1 MIKSHPAERD
11 AASLENTF
19 GKQSDRIP
27 VASFE
32 YDVAVSPLPP
42 LRSKLLLLAAVGVVP
57 MLILSLVL
65 GYFLID
71 HERATFRE
79 AALERDQTL
88 LATVDAQMVGY
99 LGTLRA
105 LSASASLEAGDLQAF
120 QTEARRVL
128 DSQPDWRNI
137 LLLDTSGQQLMN
149 LRFAY
154 GAQLPNESQIDNPG
168 FREVLASRKP
178 FIGNLNPSPVSRLPG
193 IAVRIPVTLRGDL
206 RYVLEFIVKPAALV
220 ELMRAQGYSRTWVAG
235 LVDRNG
241 RFIARLPSL
250 PADSLASPA
259 FRAAIQRASEGWF
272 RGKTLEGWDTYTAH
286 KTSLLT
292 GWTVGLAIPSTEV
305 NAAAYRAAAYLA
317 LGTLA
322 SLLSALGF
330 AYWLSRYIAAP
341 IALLAEAARRI
352 GREPRPAPLG
362 AVKSDP
368 HVQEVFEV
376 ASALDEVAASLQE
389 RELLQQREQQ
399 ALLAAD
405 KAKDEFLA
413 MLGHELRNP
422 LSSIVASAHVLRLSK
437 PGAAAALQAHE
448 VIDRQ
453 AQQMA
458 RLVEDLLDVSRLA
471 MGKVTLHRERLDLA
485 VIATRV
491 LQAWQQTRRGRAARV
506 QSDLHSV
513 WVHAD
518 RVRVEQ
524 ILSNL
529 LDNAEKFS
537 AANQR
542 IHVRVA
548 AENGYAI
555 LQVRDEGQG
564 IAAEE
569 VPHIFKLF
577 VQGPQSI
584 ERPQGGIGLGLTLVK
599 RLTEMHGGEV
609 TVFSAGP
616 GQGASFT
623 VRLPM
628 VEAPAQLPTADVPA
642 AHAQRR
648 RILLVEDNE
657 DGRRMMEAMLT
668 LEGHI
673 VRAVS
678 TGEAAVQASLEWS
691 ADIALIDIGLPDIDG
706 HEVAR
711 RIRALPLDNPP
722 KLVALSGFGQPS
734 DLHNAYEA
742 GFDLH
747 LTKPVAPQFLH
758 DIMNALTSKGQVKN

>member
-1 MIKSHPAERD
+1 
-11 AASLENTF
+11 
-19 GKQSDRIP
+19 
-27 VASFE
+27 
-32 YDVAVSPLPP
+32 VSPLPP

-57 MLILSLVL
+57 ILIFSLVL
-65 GYFLID
+65 GYFLVA

-79 AALERDQTL
+79 AALERDRTL
-88 LATVDAQMVGY
+88 LATVDAQMQGY

-105 LSASASLEAGDLQAF
+105 LSASASLEGGDLRAF
-120 QTEARRVL
+120 YTEAGRVL
-128 DSQPDWRNI
+128 ASQPDWRNI
-137 LLLDTSGQQLMN
+137 LLLDASGQQLIN
-149 LRFAY
+149 LRYAFGERIPDPGLAD
-154 GAQLPNESQIDNPG
+154 QPG
-168 FREVLASRKP
+168 FREVLHSRKP
-178 FIGNLNPSPVSRLPG
+178 FIGNLDYGPMLGLPG
-193 IAVRIPVTLRGDL
+193 IVVRMPVIYGSDL
-206 RYVLEFIVKPAALV
+206 RYVLEFIVQPAALV
-220 ELMRAQGYSRTWVAG
+220 RLMKAQGYSVSWVAG
-235 LVDRNG
+235 LVDRAG
-241 RFIARLPSL
+241 RFIARLP
-250 PADSLASPA
+250 ASPRSDQA
-259 FRAAIQRASEGWF
+259 SADFRAAMQRAPEGWF
-272 RGKTLEGWDTYTAH
+272 RGQTLEGQEAYITH
-286 KTSLLT
+286 KTSKLT
-292 GWTVGLAIPSTEV
+292 GWAVGLAIPSREV
-305 NAAAYRAAAYLA
+305 NAATYRASAYMA
-317 LGTLA
+317 LGTFV
-322 SLLSALGF
+322 SLLSALAF

-341 IALLAEAARRI
+341 IAMLAGAARRI
-352 GREPRPAPLG
+352 GREPHPAPLE

-376 ASALDEVAASLQE
+376 ASALEEAAALLQE
-389 RELLQQREQQ
+389 RELLRQREQQ

-485 VIATRV
+485 PIAARV
-491 LQAWQQTRRGRAARV
+491 LQTWRQTRRGRAARV
-506 QSDLHSV
+506 HADLRGV

-518 RVRVEQ
+518 RVRMEQ

-537 AANQR
+537 AGTPR
-542 IHVRVA
+542 IDVRVG
-548 AENGYAI
+548 AEGNKAV

-564 IAAEE
+564 ITPEE
-569 VPHIFKLF
+569 IPHIFKLF

-584 ERPQGGIGLGLTLVK
+584 ARPQGGIGLGLTLVQ
-599 RLTEMHGGEV
+599 RLAEMHGGEV
-609 TVFSAGP
+609 TVFSAGR
-616 GQGASFT
+616 GQGSLFT
-623 VRLPM
+623 VRLPI
-628 VEAPAQLPTADVPA
+628 VEAPTQLSAGEAPVP
-642 AHAQRR
+642 HAQQR

-657 DGRRMMEAMLT
+657 DGRHMMETMLT

-673 VRAVS
+673 VRTAS
-678 TGEAAVQASLEWS
+678 TGEGAVQAAIEWG

-711 RIRALPLDNPP
+711 RIRALGLDNPP

-758 DIMNALTSKGQVKN
+758 DVMSALTSKGQVKN